1 MTLNFKQQYTL
12 EQRLHKINRIFE
24 RYPDRVPI
32 VIEKINEGRLK
43 SVSSASLGQ
52 STSRSPPLAAA
63 ALQSPATS
71 IEKKIFLVKCEVT
84 ICQFSLILRK
94 KIELTPEKGL
104 FLFIGGIVPSN
115 SSILGDL
122 YHQYKNLEDNFLYIT
137 YSRENTFG
145 NMEYD
150 RQSGLYQM

>member
-32 VIEKINEGRLK
+32 VIEKINEGGLK
-43 SVSSASLGQ
+43 AVSPAAERSASEK
-52 STSRSPPLAAA
+52 
-63 ALQSPATS
+63 S
-71 IEKKIFLVKCEVT
+71 IEKKIFLVRCEVT

-104 FLFIGGIVPSN
+104 FLFIGGIIPSN

-122 YHQYKNLEDNFLYIT
+122 YHQNKNLEDNFLYIT
-137 YSRENTFG
+137 YSGENTFG
-145 NMEYD
+145 NINI
-150 RQSGLYQM
+150 

>member
-32 VIEKINEGRLK
+32 VIEKINEGGLK
-43 SVSSASLGQ
+43 AVSPAAERSASEK
-52 STSRSPPLAAA
+52 
-63 ALQSPATS
+63 S
-71 IEKKIFLVKCEVT
+71 IEKKIFLVRCEVT

-104 FLFIGGIVPSN
+104 FLFIGGIIPSN

-122 YHQYKNLEDNFLYIT
+122 YHQNKNLEDNFLYIT
-137 YSRENTFG
+137 YSGENTFG
-145 NMEYD
+145 T
-150 RQSGLYQM
+150 

>member
-32 VIEKINEGRLK
+32 VIEKINEGGLK
-43 SVSSASLGQ
+43 EVSPASQ
-52 STSRSPPLAAA
+52 RSTSEKPASPR
-63 ALQSPATS
+63 S
-71 IEKKIFLVKCEVT
+71 IEKKIFLVRCEVT

-104 FLFIGGIVPSN
+104 FLFIGGIIPSN

-122 YHQYKNLEDNFLYIT
+122 YHQNKNLEDNFLYIT
-137 YSRENTFG
+137 YSGENTFG
-145 NMEYD
+145 NINI
-150 RQSGLYQM
+150 

>member
-12 EQRLHKINRIFE
+12 EQRLHKINMIFE

-32 VIEKINEGRLK
+32 VIEKINEGGLK
-43 SVSSASLGQ
+43 AVSPAAERSAS
-52 STSRSPPLAAA
+52 PK
-63 ALQSPATS
+63 S
-71 IEKKIFLVKCEVT
+71 IEKKIFLVRCEVT

-104 FLFIGGIVPSN
+104 FLFIGGIIPSN

-122 YHQYKNLEDNFLYIT
+122 YHQNKNLEDNFL
-137 YSRENTFG
+137 
-145 NMEYD
+145 
-150 RQSGLYQM
+150 